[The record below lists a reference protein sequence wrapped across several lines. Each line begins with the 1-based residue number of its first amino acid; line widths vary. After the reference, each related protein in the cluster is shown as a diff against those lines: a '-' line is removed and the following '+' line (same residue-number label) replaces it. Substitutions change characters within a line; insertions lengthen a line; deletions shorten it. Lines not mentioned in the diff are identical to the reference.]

1 MKWLTLEWIKK
12 QCRIEPG
19 FTDEDGLL
27 EKYGE
32 AAEDTVL
39 NVLGKTYD
47 EVMDEYGKI
56 PMPVQQASMMLVDLS
71 YQNRTTDVITQLHN
85 TGAFDTL
92 VAPYIRHAYGDV
104 DTVQQEVFTLGS
116 QLKILVEAE
125 LPDELKMQDVD
136 FTVVVYNNDEKDKTK
151 TYQKA
156 DCILTI
162 YGTYVVLV
170 DSTDLGIG
178 RYLCKLTV
186 DIPDSDYPSGY
197 RKEVVKINP
206 HVTVKG

>member
-1 MKWLTLEWIKK
+1 
-12 QCRIEPG
+12 
-19 FTDEDGLL
+19 
-27 EKYGE
+27 
-32 AAEDTVL
+32 
-39 NVLGKTYD
+39 
-47 EVMDEYGKI
+47 
-56 PMPVQQASMMLVDLS
+56 
-71 YQNRTTDVITQLHN
+71 
-85 TGAFDTL
+85 

-104 DTVQQEVFTLGS
+104 DTVPQEVFTLGS